1 MRISIANQKIVVV
14 CIAILVGLLHFVT
27 GPGYSG
33 PFPGFVNGYLI
44 DILLPFSMYL
54 VIGVARLAL
63 LRTAISRALLVFAIG
78 ATTETLQYFGV
89 PIFGRT
95 FDPLDYL
102 MFAIGIVLAVLFE
115 KMLFRGD

>member
-1 MRISIANQKIVVV
+1 MNIPIANQKIVVV
-14 CIAILVGLLHFVT
+14 CIAVFVGLLHFVT

-54 VIGVARLAL
+54 VIGVARIAILKS
-63 LRTAISRALLVFAIG
+63 AISRALLVFAVG
-78 ATTETLQYFGV
+78 AATETMQYFGV

-102 MFAIGIVLAVLFE
+102 MFAVGIGLAVVFERLF
-115 KMLFRGD
+115 FRAD